1 MNLEIYIDIIDLV
14 LLYILYAINGT
25 NPYKN
30 IIRHITIFAIVNP
43 ISVDD
48 ENNAAIE
55 NPTIKSP

>member
-30 IIRHITIFAIVNP
+30 IIRQ
-43 ISVDD
+43 
-48 ENNAAIE
+48 
-55 NPTIKSP
+55 